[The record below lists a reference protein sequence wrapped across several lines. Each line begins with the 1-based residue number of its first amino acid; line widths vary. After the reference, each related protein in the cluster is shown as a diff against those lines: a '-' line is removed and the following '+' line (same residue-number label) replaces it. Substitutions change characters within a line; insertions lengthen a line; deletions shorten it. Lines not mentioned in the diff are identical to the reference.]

1 MNGAHT
7 KAQLATALISVVLVL
22 SSCARDAQK
31 AKAKYVDF
39 GKQYMKQGQY
49 GDAAIEFRNALRLD
63 PRFVD
68 AYYQL
73 AQAYIAQQ
81 EWGAAFDSL
90 EKAIQVDPSR
100 LDARLDRGRLYLAAR
115 QFDNAQEEG
124 DFVLKRNSREVG
136 AYQLIGAALIG
147 EQKPDQALTAFSK
160 VTELLPNDVSA
171 YLNMALAEISLRR
184 FTDAERDFKKAI
196 EVDPKAVQ
204 AYTDLAN
211 FYRLQNRIGDAE
223 QILQA
228 GVAKNP
234 GGIPLY
240 IDWAS
245 MMASQGNGDGADS
258 ILDKL
263 RKQVPTSSEAAVS
276 IGDFFFQ
283 RQQTDR
289 ALAEYR
295 RGLSSAPKNLAIK
308 KRIQDVYLSTSQ
320 TALAA
325 GLDAELRKDAPKD
338 IIVRVD
344 QGRLLMAQGKVQD
357 AIRDLQQV
365 VADAADSAPAHYFLA
380 MAYWQNGNTGQAHRE
395 LVECLRISP
404 ALPGASLGLV
414 RLSLAQGDAAEAQIY
429 AEELTQRF
437 PANKS
442 NHLLLAEAL
451 AQKRELQAAEKQVL
465 IAKQLDPKDPTVHL
479 DLARIYSEQK
489 KMPEAQNEFEAALRL
504 DQDDTKALAQ
514 FADFLNTRSQ
524 SARALGLVQQYVSS
538 NPNNANGHVIL
549 GTLDFERKSYSSAQA
564 EFDRAIQIDPKDA
577 QAYVRLGKLYE
588 AEGRTDLAIA
598 PYRKALDLQ
607 PNAPLATLVGNLYL
621 DEGDLKTA
629 RKYYVAALDA
639 DPNYAIATANVAW
652 VDTQENRDLN
662 VALSMAQKARSMEPG
677 LPSITDTLA
686 WVMYKQGNYAG
697 ALPLLQ
703 QCVQTSPDSAEFRFH
718 LGMTLM
724 ATGKKVEGKEQLEAA
739 LRMKLADAETQQAHQ
754 MLAQVN

>member
-1 MNGAHT
+1 MKGAHA
-7 KAQLATALISVVLVL
+7 KAKLATALISVVLVL
-22 SSCARDAQK
+22 SSCARDPQK
-31 AKAKYVDF
+31 AKAKYVDL

-73 AQAYIAQQ
+73 AQTHIAQQ
-81 EWGAAFDSL
+81 DWGPAFDSL
-90 EKAIQVDPSR
+90 EKAIELDPSR

-115 QFDNAQEEG
+115 QFNNAEEEA
-124 DFVLKRNSREVG
+124 DSILNRNSREVG

-160 VTELLPNDVSA
+160 VTELLPDDVSA
-171 YLNMALAEISLRR
+171 YLNMALVEISLRR

-245 MMASQGNGDGADS
+245 MIATQGNGDGADS

-276 IGDFFFQ
+276 IGDVFFQ

-295 RGLSSAPKNLAIK
+295 RGLSSAPKNLDIK

-325 GLDAELRKDAPKD
+325 GLDAELGKDAPKD

-344 QGRLLMAQGKVQD
+344 HGRLLMAQGKFQD

-365 VADAADSAPAHYFLA
+365 VEDAADSAPAHYFLA
-380 MAYWQNGNTGQAHRE
+380 MAYWQNGNMGQAHRE

-437 PANKS
+437 PADKS

-451 AQKRELQAAEKQVL
+451 AQKGQVQAAEKQILV
-465 IAKQLDPKDPTVHL
+465 AKQLDPKDPTVHL
-479 DLARIYSEQK
+479 DLARIYSVQK
-489 KMPEAQNEFEAALRL
+489 KMPEAQNEFEDTLRL

-514 FADFLNTRSQ
+514 FADFLTARSQ
-524 SARALGLVQQYVSS
+524 SVRALALVQQYVSS
-538 NPNNANGHVIL
+538 NPNNASGHVVL
-549 GTLDFERKSYSSAQA
+549 GTLDFESKSYSAAQA

-577 QAYVRLGKLYE
+577 EAYVRLGKLYE
-588 AEGRTDLAIA
+588 AEGRTELAIA

-621 DEGDLKTA
+621 DEGDFKTA
-629 RKYYVAALDA
+629 RKYYVDALDA

-652 VDTQENRDLN
+652 VDAQENRDLN

-686 WVMYKQGNYAG
+686 WVMYKQGDYSG

-739 LRMKLADAETQQAHQ
+739 LRMKLADAEAQQAHQ
-754 MLAQVN
+754 MLAQLN